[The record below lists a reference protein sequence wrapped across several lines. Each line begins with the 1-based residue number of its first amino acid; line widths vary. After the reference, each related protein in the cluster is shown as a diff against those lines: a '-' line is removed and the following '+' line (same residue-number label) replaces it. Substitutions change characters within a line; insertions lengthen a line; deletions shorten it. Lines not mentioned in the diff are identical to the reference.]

1 MNTDRIEKQ
10 ILLKASRT
18 KVWRAISDARQ
29 FGTWFRLELDGPFVE
44 GKTTR
49 GHVTYPGYENKKVAM
64 EIERIQP
71 EDLFTWRWHPYAI
84 DPKVD
89 YSAEPTTLVEMRL
102 SEAPG
107 GTLLTVV
114 ESGFDKLP
122 AHRRDEAFRMNDGG
136 WTTQMKNIEA
146 HVAG

>member
-1 MNTDRIEKQ
+1 MNTDRIEKK

-29 FGTWFRLELDGPFVE
+29 FGTWFRLELEGPFVE

-102 SEAPG
+102 SESAG

-122 AHRRDEAFRMNDGG
+122 AHRREEAFRMNDGG
-136 WTTQMKNIEA
+136 WTEQMKNIEK

>member
-1 MNTDRIEKQ
+1 MNTDHIEKK

-29 FGTWFRLELDGPFVE
+29 FGTWFRLELEGPFVE

-102 SEAPG
+102 SESAG

-122 AHRRDEAFRMNDGG
+122 AHRREEAFRMNDGG
-136 WTTQMKNIEA
+136 WTEQMKNIEK